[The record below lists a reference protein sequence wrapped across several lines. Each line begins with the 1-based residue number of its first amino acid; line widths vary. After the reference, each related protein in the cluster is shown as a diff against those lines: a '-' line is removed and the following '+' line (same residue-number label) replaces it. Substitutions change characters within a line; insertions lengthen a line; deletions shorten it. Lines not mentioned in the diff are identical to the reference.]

1 MFHFV
6 IFVEHKQKTN
16 AMNQN
21 RIEFTSQS
29 GEIVL
34 TENFATELQAQNHFD
49 TVSQIRWPNTYK
61 GIRINASEFPVSMRE
76 GSMRL
81 IAVNHH
87 GEFCRRELFRNM

>member
-1 MFHFV
+1 
-6 IFVEHKQKTN
+6 
-16 AMNQN
+16 MNQN

-49 TVSQIRWPNTYK
+49 VIAEIKWPNTYK
-61 GIRINASEFPVSMRE
+61 GMVINATEYPVSMRE

>member
-1 MFHFV
+1 M
-6 IFVEHKQKTN
+6 EHKQKTN

-61 GIRINASEFPVSMRE
+61 GIRINASEYPVSMRE
-76 GSMRL
+76 GSIRL
-81 IAVNHH
+81 VVENQH
-87 GEFCRRELFRNM
+87 GTFCRRELFRNI

>member
-1 MFHFV
+1 MCTFDLSNNRN
-6 IFVEHKQKTN
+6 KTH